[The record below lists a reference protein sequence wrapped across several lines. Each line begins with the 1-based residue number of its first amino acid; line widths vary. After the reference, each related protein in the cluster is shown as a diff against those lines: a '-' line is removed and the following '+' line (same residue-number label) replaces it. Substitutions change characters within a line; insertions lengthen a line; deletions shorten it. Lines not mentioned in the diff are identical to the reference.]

1 MAIYE
6 DIHEIDRIDEHVDDE
21 SVERWRQHRDA
32 PPRPHTTPILIGALV
47 VVIAGVFAIDALR
60 GSSSPDQ
67 APTAGAVVTDP
78 AHDRRARP
86 VQPQTPVCGRQP
98 QPRSPRSTTRRSA
111 ARSTSTAACSTS
123 RRSREGATGA
133 NVECVQKALTAAGF
147 YNGAVDGVFSP
158 ALTASATTFQQATGL
173 YVDGVVGRRTA
184 ALLGIWPGDD
194 SFVVRTPPPAPG
206 AEDSMGFQ
214 LSSVATTGDA
224 APPLPPDAGQG
235 TGKRIVYQRAGQR
248 VWAIDDNEHVVRS
261 YLVSGSRYNNEV
273 PGKHEVY
280 SKSETTTAWNG
291 QADLPL
297 MVRWLDTDR
306 GAIGFH
312 QIPTHK
318 SDGSV
323 VPDRRRAR
331 SAAVRRL
338 PASGAARRPVHV
350 VLRRHRHPGL
360 RAVAAVC
367 MSTSAVRA

>member
-21 SVERWRQHRDA
+21 SIARWRQHRDA
-32 PPRPHTTPILIGALV
+32 PPRPHTTPILVGALV

-60 GSSSPDQ
+60 GSDPDQ
-67 APTAGAVVTDP
+67 TPSGGAPITVPLTSVAETSPAVAAAAEEPAVDDAPVTDQI
-78 AHDRRARP
+78 D
-86 VQPQTPVCGRQP
+86 VEGCVLDVTSVGR
-98 QPRSPRSTTRRSA
+98 
-111 ARSTSTAACSTS
+111 
-123 RRSREGATGA
+123 GASGP

-147 YNGAVDGVFSP
+147 YTGPVDGVFSP

-184 ALLGIWPGDD
+184 AMLGIWPGDD

-206 AEDSMGFQ
+206 AEDSMGFE
-214 LSSVATTGDA
+214 LSSVATTGDD

-235 TGKRIVYQRAGQR
+235 TGRRIVYQRAGQR
-248 VWAIDDNEHVVRS
+248 VWAIDDNEQIVRS
-261 YLVSGSRYNNEV
+261 YLVTGSQFNNEM
-273 PGKHEVY
+273 PGKHKVY
-280 SKSETTTAWNG
+280 SKSEMTTGWNG

-297 MVRWLDTDR
+297 MVRWLDTER

-323 VPDRRRAR
+323 YQTEAELGQ
-331 SAAVRRL
+331 RL
-338 PASGAARRPVHV
+338 SGGCQRQAPLDAQFMWYFAEIGTPVW
-350 VLRRHRHPGL
+350 VL
-360 RAVAAVC
+360 
-367 MSTSAVRA
+367 

>member
-6 DIHEIDRIDEHVDDE
+6 DIHEIDEVEDSVD
-21 SVERWRQHRDA
+21 RRRHHRDG
-32 PPRPHTTPILIGALV
+32 PPRPHSTPILVGALV

-60 GSSSPDQ
+60 RSSPEQ
-67 APTAGAVVTDP
+67 TPAAGAAVTDP
-78 AHDRRARP
+78 VTTPAVQRP
-86 VQPQTPVCGRQP
+86 AEQPLATSLAAADDDGTVIDDEPGVDDAPVTDLIDVEGCMLDVT
-98 QPRSPRSTTRRSA
+98 SVA
-111 ARSTSTAACSTS
+111 AGDS
-123 RRSREGATGA
+123 GP

-147 YNGAVDGVFSP
+147 YSGPVDGVFSA

-194 SFVVRTPPPAPG
+194 SFVIRTPAPAPG
-206 AEDSMGFQ
+206 ATDSMGFE
-214 LSSVATTGDA
+214 LSSVATTGDD

-248 VWAIDDNEHVVRS
+248 VWAIDDDERIVRS
-261 YLVSGSRYNNEV
+261 YLVSGSQFNNEQ

-280 SKSETTTAWNG
+280 SKSDMTTGWNG
-291 QADLPL
+291 EAWLPL

-323 VPDRRRAR
+323 YQTEAELGQRLSGGCQRQAPADAR
-331 SAAVRRL
+331 FMWYFAEI
-338 PASGAARRPVHV
+338 GTPVW
-350 VLRRHRHPGL
+350 VL
-360 RAVAAVC
+360 
-367 MSTSAVRA
+367 

>member
-6 DIHEIDRIDEHVDDE
+6 DIHETDRIDEHVDDE

-32 PPRPHTTPILIGALV
+32 PPRPHTTPILVGALV

-67 APTAGAVVTDP
+67 GPAAGAVATDP
-78 AHDRRARP
+78 ATTIAVA
-86 VQPQTPVCGRQP
+86 VQPQTSVAAATAEEPAVDDAPVAGQIDVDGCMLDV
-98 QPRSPRSTTRRSA
+98 
-111 ARSTSTAACSTS
+111 TSLAQ
-123 RRSREGATGA
+123 GASGA
-133 NVECVQKALTAAGF
+133 NVECVQRALTAAGF
-147 YNGAVDGVFSP
+147 YTGPVDGVFSP

-194 SFVVRTPPPAPG
+194 SFVIHTPPPAPG
-206 AEDSMGFQ
+206 AEDSMGFR

-248 VWAIDDNEHVVRS
+248 VWAIDDNEHIVRS
-261 YLVSGSRYNNEV
+261 YLVSGSRFNNEET
-273 PGKHEVY
+273 GKHKVY

-312 QIPTHK
+312 QIPRHR
-318 SDGSV
+318 SDGTLYQT
-323 VPDRRRAR
+323 DAELGT
-331 SAAVRRL
+331 RL
-338 PASGAARRPVHV
+338 SGGCQRQTALDAQFMWYFADIGTPVY
-350 VLRRHRHPGL
+350 VL
-360 RAVAAVC
+360 
-367 MSTSAVRA
+367 

>member
-6 DIHEIDRIDEHVDDE
+6 DIHEADRIDEHVDDE

-32 PPRPHTTPILIGALV
+32 PPRPHTTPILVGALV
-47 VVIAGVFAIDALR
+47 AIIAGVFAIDALR
-60 GSSSPDQ
+60 GSSSQDQ
-67 APTAGAVVTDP
+67 GPTAGAVATDP
-78 AHDRRARP
+78 GTTVAAA
-86 VQPQTPVCGRQP
+86 VQPQT
-98 QPRSPRSTTRRSA
+98 
-111 ARSTSTAACSTS
+111 STAAAAAAVEEPAVDDAPVGGQIDVDGCMLDVTS
-123 RRSREGATGA
+123 LAQGASGA
-133 NVECVQKALTAAGF
+133 NVECVQRALTAAGF
-147 YNGAVDGVFSP
+147 YTGPVDGVFSP
-158 ALTASATTFQQATGL
+158 ALTASATAFQQATGL

-194 SFVVRTPPPAPG
+194 SFVIHTPPPAPG
-206 AEDSMGFQ
+206 AEDSMGFR
-214 LSSVATTGDA
+214 LSSVATTGDN

-261 YLVSGSRYNNEV
+261 YLVSGSRFNNEE
-273 PGKHEVY
+273 PGKHKVY

-318 SDGSV
+318 SDGTLYQT
-323 VPDRRRAR
+323 DAELGT
-331 SAAVRRL
+331 RL
-338 PASGAARRPVHV
+338 SGGCQRQTALDANFMWYFADIGTPVY
-350 VLRRHRHPGL
+350 VL
-360 RAVAAVC
+360 
-367 MSTSAVRA
+367 